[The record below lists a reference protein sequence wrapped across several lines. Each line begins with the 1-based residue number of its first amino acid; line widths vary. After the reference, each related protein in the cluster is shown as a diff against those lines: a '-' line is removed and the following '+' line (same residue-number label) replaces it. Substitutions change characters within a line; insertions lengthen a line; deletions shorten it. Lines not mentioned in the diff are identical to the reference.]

1 MSATGSTASAPPRG
15 GVNRRVLAVGLG
27 FVVPLLFVLLMNLGR
42 DPHAVRSPLV
52 GRPAP
57 PFALTPVGGGA
68 PVTLESLRGRL
79 VVLNFWATWCAPCI
93 KEMPLLDAFY
103 KEHQAKGWH
112 VVGLAIDSPTP
123 VREFLGK
130 LPVSFPIGLAGL
142 TGVDLARSLGNA
154 SGALPF
160 SLAFD
165 RRGAVIFRKL
175 GLLKPED
182 LREWAQKFT
191 QAQ

>member
-1 MSATGSTASAPPRG
+1 MNRRQALLTG
-15 GVNRRVLAVGLG
+15 GVAVAAAGAGAGWAWWRHRETDSHTGAEEAVWQQRFERPHGGELA
-27 FVVPLLFVLLMNLGR
+27 M
-42 DPHAVRSPLV
+42 A
-52 GRPAP
+52 
-57 PFALTPVGGGA
+57 
-68 PVTLESLRGRL
+68 SLRGQPVL
-79 VVLNFWATWCAPCI
+79 LNFWATWCAPCI